1 MTGRAEIQKRS
12 TGNQES
18 MRNIG
23 QDRIRSLITPICS
36 EEEMTEIVV
45 RLGAQLTEIT
55 RIEEDILYSLRGVEA
70 LRQSILAKGFFGQ
83 LIAQDPND
91 EPASVLLER
100 VREER
105 KENGGS
111 AKKNKKTAKKE
122 AA

>member
-55 RIEEDILYSLRGVEA
+55 RI
-70 LRQSILAKGFFGQ
+70 
-83 LIAQDPND
+83 
-91 EPASVLLER
+91 
-100 VREER
+100 
-105 KENGGS
+105 
-111 AKKNKKTAKKE
+111 
-122 AA
+122 